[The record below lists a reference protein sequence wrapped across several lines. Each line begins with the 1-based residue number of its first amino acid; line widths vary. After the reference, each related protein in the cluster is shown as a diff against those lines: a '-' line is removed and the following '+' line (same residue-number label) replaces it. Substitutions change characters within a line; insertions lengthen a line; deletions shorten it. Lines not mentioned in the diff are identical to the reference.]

1 MVKKQINTKNAPE
14 AIGPYSQAIEIG
26 NFIYTSGQ
34 IPLSAKTN
42 KIVSED
48 FKTQVVQCL
57 NNLKSILSERNLSF
71 DSIIKL
77 TVYTT
82 DLSKFDIINDVFV
95 DCFKGIYPARSVVE
109 VSRLPKDSKVEIECV
124 SFYEK

>member
-1 MVKKQINTKNAPE
+1 MVKKQINTKNSPK

-34 IPLSAKTN
+34 IPLCPKTN
-42 KIVSED
+42 KIVSGD

-57 NNLKSILSERNLSF
+57 NNLKSILNEKNLSF

-82 DLSKFDIINDVFV
+82 DLSKFDIINDVFLKY
-95 DCFKGIYPARSVVE
+95 FEEIYPARSVVE
-109 VSRLPKDSKVEIECV
+109 VSRLPKDSKIEIECV

>member
-14 AIGPYSQAIEIG
+14 AIGPYSQAIEID

-95 DCFKGIYPARSVVE
+95 DYFKGIYPARSVVE

>member
-95 DCFKGIYPARSVVE
+95 DYFKGIYPARSVVE

>member
-14 AIGPYSQAIEIG
+14 AIGPYSQAIEIS

-95 DCFKGIYPARSVVE
+95 DYFKGIYPARSVVE

>member
-1 MVKKQINTKNAPE
+1 MAKKQINTKNAPK

-71 DSIIKL
+71 DS
-77 TVYTT
+77 T
-82 DLSKFDIINDVFV
+82 S
-95 DCFKGIYPARSVVE
+95 
-109 VSRLPKDSKVEIECV
+109 
-124 SFYEK
+124 

>member
-57 NNLKSILSERNLSF
+57 NNLKSILSEGHISF

-95 DCFKGIYPARSVVE
+95 DYFKGIYPARSVVE

>member
-57 NNLKSILSERNLSF
+57 NNLKSILSERHLSF

-95 DCFKGIYPARSVVE
+95 DYFKGIYPARSVVE